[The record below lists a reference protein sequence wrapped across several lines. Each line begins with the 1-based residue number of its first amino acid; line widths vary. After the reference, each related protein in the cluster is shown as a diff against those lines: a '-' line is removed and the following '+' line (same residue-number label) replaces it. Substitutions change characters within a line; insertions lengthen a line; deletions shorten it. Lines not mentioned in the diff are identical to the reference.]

1 MGVSPGQ
8 ARVSGMAPRSRVARS
23 GPTALSVGRR
33 PGKAQPGG
41 ILRVL
46 FLVLPP
52 LSPLDDI
59 VINSSEEKNKHI
71 YIDGGFF
78 GVLPEFF
85 YWRSGG
91 KG

>member
-1 MGVSPGQ
+1 MWG
-8 ARVSGMAPRSRVARS
+8 AF
-23 GPTALSVGRR
+23 

-59 VINSSEEKNKHI
+59 VINSSEEKNKYI
-71 YIDGGFF
+71 YSDGGFF
-78 GVLPEFF
+78 WFLPEFF
-85 YWRSGG
+85 Y
-91 KG
+91 